1 MTSDLFKPVMRKDAT
16 ISPCGRYR
24 YELRRTWDK
33 QKPALA
39 ACMLNPSTA
48 DAEKDD
54 PTIRQLIGFA
64 TLWGYGGLYVVNL
77 FAFRASQP
85 KDLPGNIVEAIG
97 PDNNLYIDEAFNMAR
112 HRGKPALAAWG
123 NLPQPIMIPTR
134 DKLLARARHH
144 MVHLVC
150 LGTTLDGAPKHPM
163 ARGRHRIPSDQQP
176 IMFQNAM
183 AVGDTAPAVQE
194 AKGS

>member
-1 MTSDLFKPVMRKDAT
+1 MTLDLFKPDMRRSAE

-33 QKPALA
+33 QKHTLV

-54 PTIRQLIGFA
+54 PTIRRLIGFA
-64 TLWGYGGLYVVNL
+64 TLWGYGGLCVVNL
-77 FAFRASQP
+77 LAFRASHP
-85 KDLPGNIVEAIG
+85 KDLPGNIAEAIG
-97 PDNNLYIDEAFNMAR
+97 PDNNLYIDSAFTMAR
-112 HRGKPALAAWG
+112 HRNTPALAAWG
-123 NLPQPIMIPTR
+123 NLPPQMIATR

-150 LGTTLDGAPKHPM
+150 LGRTLDGFPKHPT
-163 ARGRHRIPSDQQP
+163 ARGQHRIPNDQRP

-183 AVGDTAPAVQE
+183 EIAG
-194 AKGS
+194 